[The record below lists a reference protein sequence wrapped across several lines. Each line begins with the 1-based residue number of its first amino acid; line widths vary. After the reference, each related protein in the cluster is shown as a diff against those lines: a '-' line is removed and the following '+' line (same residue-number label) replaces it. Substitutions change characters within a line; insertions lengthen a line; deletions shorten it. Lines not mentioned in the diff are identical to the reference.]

1 MILSD
6 CIFRLKGISML
17 YKGGKNKM
25 KNKTNKIIRNYKIE
39 IIKLS
44 DEDGGGFLAT
54 VPTLPGCMSDGESEE
69 EALINVKDAI
79 EAWIETAQEL
89 GRSIPKEDIY
99 RDEDEFSGKLT
110 LRIPKFLHKKV
121 TEMAEEEGCSI
132 NQLMLMYISMG
143 LGNDYGKDHI
153 NIILN
158 NHQRERP
165 IFDRLQRENWIN
177 YKENSTKDKHLFL
190 TYE

>member
-1 MILSD
+1 
-6 CIFRLKGISML
+6 
-17 YKGGKNKM
+17 
-25 KNKTNKIIRNYKIE
+25 
-39 IIKLS
+39 
-44 DEDGGGFLAT
+44 
-54 VPTLPGCMSDGESEE
+54 MSDGESEE

-110 LRIPKFLHKKV
+110 LRIPKSLHKKV